1 MSDSRK
7 SKLEKLLKQNKIKQA
22 EKQLV
27 DDLLKYHAIDISDKV
42 FVDFEVSEDVH
53 KKVYKLIKT
62 DKIDLIKFPYDEET
76 LKLKI
81 DFLFDY
87 YKIYENE
94 NILFYPSTFGFYF
107 RSSNQLY
114 LDYPLA
120 ITLPL
125 KECKRFV
132 QKLMLEMHDDL
143 VLVSVNFNFGFVL
156 SEDEYSDVTIE
167 YWGPDLH
174 NKNA

>member
-7 SKLEKLLKQNKIKQA
+7 SKLERLLKQNKIKEA
-22 EKQLV
+22 KKQLE
-27 DDLLKYHAIDISDKV
+27 DDLLKYHSIDISDKV
-42 FVDFEVSEDVH
+42 FVDYEISEIVN
-53 KKVYKLIKT
+53 KKVYEIIKT
-62 DKIDLIKFPYDEET
+62 DKINIIKFPYDEEA

-132 QKLMLEMHDDL
+132 QKLK
-143 VLVSVNFNFGFVL
+143 
-156 SEDEYSDVTIE
+156 Y
-167 YWGPDLH
+167 
-174 NKNA
+174 

>member
-1 MSDSRK
+1 MSDTRE

-22 EKQLV
+22 KKQLV
-27 DDLLKYHAIDISDKV
+27 DDLMKYHAIDISDKG
-42 FVDFEVSEDVH
+42 FVDYEVSEEVH
-53 KKVYKLIKT
+53 KKVYELIKT
-62 DKIDLIKFPYDEET
+62 DKIKYFKFPYDEET
-76 LKLKI
+76 LRLRI

-125 KECKRFV
+125 IECKRFV
-132 QKLMLEMHDDL
+132 QKLMLEMHNDL
-143 VLVSVNFNFGFVL
+143 VIVSVNFDFGFVL

-167 YWGPDLH
+167 YWD
-174 NKNA
+174 N